1 MTSTG
6 IVHFGPGAFHRA
18 HQADYVNRLLR
29 DDPRWGIAA
38 VALKSRGTIE
48 ALNAQN
54 GRYTLAILD
63 AERSY
68 RTISA
73 HSRFFGPGDG
83 AAAREQLADPSV
95 RIVTTTVTEKGYCLS
110 PDGTLDFAH
119 PDILHDLANPH
130 HPASLIG
137 WLGLGLADRRAK
149 GLAPFVPICCDNML
163 SNGTKLRDAVIAF
176 AERLDPEL
184 ARWIGAEALFP
195 NTVVDSI
202 TPATDERLRQIVREE
217 TGFDDAI
224 PVSREAYAQWVIE
237 DVLPEGSPDLE
248 SVGIVLSPN
257 VDVWARAKLR
267 ILNGAH
273 STLAYLGLLSGHETV
288 ADAMSDAALASF
300 VQRMVMD
307 DIIPALQPSPID
319 LKRYA
324 EATFARF
331 RNPAIHHQLS
341 QIAWDGSQKLP
352 YRLLDTILE
361 ARASGRPIERLVV
374 PIAAWILFLERQA
387 RAAAPIADPL
397 ADTLRARARSND
409 PIDQILGLREVFPES
424 LGRDAAFQK
433 AVKDSASQLRP
444 RGVAEGR

>member
-1 MTSTG
+1 
-6 IVHFGPGAFHRA
+6 
-18 HQADYVNRLLR
+18 
-29 DDPRWGIAA
+29 
-38 VALKSRGTIE
+38 
-48 ALNAQN
+48 
-54 GRYTLAILD
+54 
-63 AERSY
+63 
-68 RTISA
+68 
-73 HSRFFGPGDG
+73 
-83 AAAREQLADPSV
+83 
-95 RIVTTTVTEKGYCLS
+95 
-110 PDGTLDFAH
+110 
-119 PDILHDLANPH
+119 
-130 HPASLIG
+130 
-137 WLGLGLADRRAK
+137 
-149 GLAPFVPICCDNML
+149 
-163 SNGTKLRDAVIAF
+163 
-176 AERLDPEL
+176 
-184 ARWIGAEALFP
+184 
-195 NTVVDSI
+195 
-202 TPATDERLRQIVREE
+202 
-217 TGFDDAI
+217 
-224 PVSREAYAQWVIE
+224 
-237 DVLPEGSPDLE
+237 
-248 SVGIVLSPN
+248 
-257 VDVWARAKLR
+257 
-267 ILNGAH
+267 
-273 STLAYLGLLSGHETV
+273 SGHETV

-331 RNPAIHHQLS
+331 RNPAIHHRLS